1 MYWEDYLP
9 VFMFLGLAFGLFS
22 GIPVA
27 FVVGGVGLLFGFIGM
42 FFDMFAFQEFFNIPV
57 RIWGGAVENSGA
69 GGGAVLHLYGH
80 DAGALRRRPGFAG
93 NP

>member
-42 FFDMFAFQEFFNIPV
+42 FFDMFAFQE
-57 RIWGGAVENSGA
+57 
-69 GGGAVLHLYGH
+69 Y
-80 DAGALRRRPGFAG
+80 AGALRRRPGFAG